1 MSTPAPWTNLALVGV
16 ILIGMSG
23 AAYALPQSADSLEP
37 LDTLEG
43 MSALTSAAAAP
54 TLTELQLP
62 NTVLLADDDWDD
74 RDDDWDDRY
83 DDDDDDDDRWDDDD
97 DDDDRWDD

>member
-1 MSTPAPWTNLALVGV
+1 MSTPAPWTKLALVGV
-16 ILIGMSG
+16 TLIGMSG

-43 MSALTSAAAAP
+43 MSALTAAAP

-83 DDDDDDDDRWDDDD
+83 DDDDDRWDDDD